1 MESFRA
7 AALSAEL
14 FHDSPDASGTVVWTG
29 DVKGLAVFTKVEFL
43 HAVARIEVAE
53 QRLGRMVVRVGQKA
67 QIRRVGECS
76 FDQLPQALGR
86 TWTKFSPTRN
96 LARKSP

>member
-53 QRLGRMVVRVGQKA
+53 QRRFRRRAQCAHDNRDPTKTGSAPGR
-67 QIRRVGECS
+67 E
-76 FDQLPQALGR
+76 
-86 TWTKFSPTRN
+86 
-96 LARKSP
+96 